1 MEKVFKFWRGKI
13 SGTVRAHQQGGDDKT
28 LTDTDVHVNELSDA
42 FILLVEEE
50 FKAQWG
56 TCTMGRGRI
65 LLSEAGEFVS
75 LPNLAINS
83 TGGS

>member
-1 MEKVFKFWRGKI
+1 MERVFKFWRGKI

-28 LTDTDVHVNELSDA
+28 LTDTDVHVNDLSDA
-42 FILLVEEE
+42 FILLVEEAL
-50 FKAQWG
+50 KPNGGRAQWG
-56 TCTMGRGRI
+56 EEGYYFA
-65 LLSEAGEFVS
+65 EAGEFVS